1 MKKILFIGMLLLAFG
16 CKTKSV
22 TVDKSKEKEFEAMMR
37 SFDSLFQKSIQH
49 QLDWQKN
56 QSSISN
62 NLVLTSFPELDSS
75 GIRKPFHYK
84 HFVDGDLKEE
94 IWLEGG
100 EISAKTETKQ
110 TKEGEHKQE
119 SKAEN
124 TRIEVDVGQKKESK
138 KSKIDKAK
146 TAEVKGFQFGFYLW
160 SFLLIVVII
169 VLAWIAKKF
178 KLLDKFKSIFN
189 TKGG

>member
-84 HFVDGDLKEE
+84 HFVDGNLKEE

-110 TKEGEHKQE
+110 TKEAEHKQE
-119 SKAEN
+119 SKTEN

-160 SFLLIVVII
+160 TFLLIVVLI
-169 VLAWIAKKF
+169 VLAWVSKRF
-178 KLLDKFKSIFN
+178 KLPDKFKSIFN